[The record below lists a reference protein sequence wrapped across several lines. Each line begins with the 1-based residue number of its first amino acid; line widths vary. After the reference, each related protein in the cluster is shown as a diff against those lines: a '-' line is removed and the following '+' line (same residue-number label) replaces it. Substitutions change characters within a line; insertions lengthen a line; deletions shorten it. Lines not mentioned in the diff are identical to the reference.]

1 MLHKKAGSRKC
12 YELHGS
18 AEHHHCTNCNSYYSY
33 AFIAPIVLNGEVPR
47 CTQCGAVIKPDI
59 TFYGENLDALVLA
72 KAYEMFSH
80 SDLTLVLGSSLLVQ
94 PAANLPYLSLQNSA
108 SLVIVNKQKTGYD
121 RSSTLQFTDLQQFGE
136 ALEAFAETLEE
147 RKSLV

>member
-1 MLHKKAGSRKC
+1 MLHKKAGSQKC

-33 AFIAPIVLNGEVPR
+33 ESIAPIVLNGEVPR
-47 CTQCGAVIKPDI
+47 CRQCGSIIKPDI
-59 TFYGENLDALVLA
+59 TFYGENLDPLVLA

-94 PAANLPYLSLQNSA
+94 PAANLPYHSLQNSA
-108 SLVIVNKQKTGYD
+108 PLVIVNKQETGYD
-121 RSSTLQFTDLQQFGE
+121 RSAILHFSDLQQFGK
-136 ALEAFAETLEE
+136 ALETFAESLEE
-147 RKSLV
+147 RKYRV